1 MESSS
6 GLDSTTSSRAA
17 SSVQN
22 KIGFGSLVIEGGM
35 RHRSSDGSN
44 AASPEGGRQTRE
56 IQPSGAYHTETQP
69 TSVAAVA
76 SANPSAQTIAMPSSQ
91 PQSQPPLS
99 PLVADRGL
107 NANASLQM
115 TRSESDASSMT
126 VRLPSS
132 DQGQQSPPMP
142 VHSLASKT
150 LPVAFPIKTAEGVDP
165 RLPQRTVVRLASTS
179 PIRSSVVSNSQ
190 SVGPPV
196 RRISRGESPSPTLL
210 TQGVAGMPIVQK
222 NAQITVRQ
230 ASPVSRRIPQ
240 ASVYNTA
247 TNVGY
252 PVQQT
257 TASSPSVPL
266 YATVANASIVGT
278 TAVPVSA
285 SGFMNWDV

>member
-1 MESSS
+1 MLQRSS
-6 GLDSTTSSRAA
+6 A
-17 SSVQN
+17 SSN
-22 KIGFGSLVIEGGM
+22 GN
-35 RHRSSDGSN
+35 N

-56 IQPSGAYHTETQP
+56 IQPAGAYHTEMQP

-76 SANPSAQTIAMPSSQ
+76 SANPSAQSIAVPSSQ

-115 TRSESDASSMT
+115 TRSESGTSSMT
-126 VRLPSS
+126 VRLPSP
-132 DQGQQSPPMP
+132 DRGQQSPPMP
-142 VHSLASKT
+142 VHSLASTKT
-150 LPVAFPIKTAEGVDP
+150 LPAAFPIKTAEGVDP
-165 RLPQRTVVRLASTS
+165 RLPQRAVVRLTSTS

-190 SVGPPV
+190 SVGQSV

-266 YATVANASIVGT
+266 YATVANATIVGP
-278 TAVPVSA
+278 TAVPVST